1 MDFGENYGKCAG
13 CGEYADLNDGH
24 GVWLCD
30 DCANQLEKQMD
41 KEPAGAHPR
50 RRG

>member
-30 DCANQLEKQMD
+30 DC
-41 KEPAGAHPR
+41 GASHYHFRQDPTR
-50 RRG
+50 QEVL